1 MRLRGFSVMTNIL
14 EDYNNDVEVQTLV
27 SHGHI
32 FQSGNL
38 AADPHSQAMEC
49 MSTWPLIQRNKVED
63 SKVNVPVRLCAESD
77 NEGVAALAK
86 KVRSAFNHYSYTLI

>member
-1 MRLRGFSVMTNIL
+1 
-14 EDYNNDVEVQTLV
+14 
-27 SHGHI
+27 
-32 FQSGNL
+32 
-38 AADPHSQAMEC
+38 

-86 KVRSAFNHYSYTLI
+86 KVRSAFNHYFYTLI